1 MDYDDIDYD
10 EGYSIRDIDNN
21 WLNGNMDY
29 EEIDSDSESDIDD
42 YNYNSNTN
50 NWSTL
55 TGDKINRQNDSYN
68 DSFLDRINKKFEYLE
83 TEERSIMDTRVEK
96 KSDSFLDL
104 LEKLKALNSE
114 REFEPLHRSP
124 LIKTMTDNWHNE
136 TNSVIENWHINS
148 SRKDDRE
155 LKATNRPITIAYK
168 DNKKDFD
175 ERKDYSHKKL

>member
-21 WLNGNMDY
+21 WLNGNMDN
-29 EEIDSDSESDIDD
+29 EETNFDSESDIDD

-50 NWSTL
+50 KWSTL
-55 TGDKINRQNDSYN
+55 IGDKINQPTDRYN
-68 DSFLDRINKKFEYLE
+68 NSFLDRINKKLE
-83 TEERSIMDTRVEK
+83 SLEIEERSIMDTRVEN

-104 LEKLKALNSE
+104 LEKLKVVNSE
-114 REFEPLHRSP
+114 REFKPLHRSP
-124 LIKTMTDNWHNE
+124 LTKTMTDNWHNE
-136 TNSVIENWHINS
+136 MNNVIENQHINS

-168 DNKKDFD
+168 DNKIDFD
-175 ERKDYSHKKL
+175 ERKDYSHKN